1 MSCSPVELSRKA
13 EEFLSKWQLCKNN
26 PGIDGFVE
34 FAVAVSSFTEFLDAR
49 GLPGLHQLARAVE
62 QHVLSQFDRWNSDP
76 VPPAPLDDLDTRI
89 TELSGRINAFLAEN
103 SEENPERRLHEDS
116 DVAPGDS
123 LRGGESTARTARVW
137 LPAASIMNV
146 TGSVHA
152 VNVVAPSSL
161 HS

>member
-49 GLPGLHQLARAVE
+49 SARFAPAARAVE

-76 VPPAPLDDLDTRI
+76 IPRPRSTIWTHALP
-89 TELSGRINAFLAEN
+89 ELSGRINAFLAEN
-103 SEENPERRLHEDS
+103 SEENPNGLHEDS
-116 DVAPGDS
+116 G
-123 LRGGESTARTARVW
+123 RCG
-137 LPAASIMNV
+137 
-146 TGSVHA
+146 
-152 VNVVAPSSL
+152 
-161 HS
+161 